1 MQNAQPSC
9 TRLDSI
15 PGTSAGEL
23 GVGEEE
29 EEEATEMGKASGSWK
44 KKKSRES
51 CPAGQKK
58 KAQMTSLETGM
69 NAFKESPST
78 KTLHFKNVF

>member
-1 MQNAQPSC
+1 MWTGCKTLSRVVQDWILS
-9 TRLDSI
+9 
-15 PGTSAGEL
+15 PGLVRGSWG
-23 GVGEEE
+23 GGEEE
-29 EEEATEMGKASGSWK
+29 EEEATEMGKASGSW

-69 NAFKESPST
+69 NAFKE
-78 KTLHFKNVF
+78 

>member
-23 GVGEEE
+23 GGGEEE

-44 KKKSRES
+44 KKKVES
-51 CPAGQKK
+51 HVLLAKRRK
-58 KAQMTSLETGM
+58 LR
-69 NAFKESPST
+69 
-78 KTLHFKNVF
+78 

>member
-1 MQNAQPSC
+1 MQNTQPSC

-23 GVGEEE
+23 GGGGE

-44 KKKSRES
+44 KKNVES
-51 CPAGQKK
+51 HVLLAKRRK
-58 KAQMTSLETGM
+58 LR
-69 NAFKESPST
+69 
-78 KTLHFKNVF
+78 